1 MRALGVCALRDL
13 GQCGR
18 QGRADPGGLDEL
30 GGHGDRLAVL
40 VLAGAVP
47 YLPGVCGRPHDP
59 GQRVAA
65 EVCLQELHL
74 GVGHVFPAEVEPVED
89 PFECLDVV
97 GDGAGGEPPDRAVRG
112 GVGVVQLSHARAH
125 RVDLV
130 GVFRAGGFGADQGA
144 AGLGEGD
151 ELAGLV
157 GFAVAAD
164 DQRHVL
170 AVDDLGEGAV
180 RFRGDRAVRPA
191 GEDLDDR
198 AGGRAGLV
206 ALPGRQ
212 GAAGDLAERGA
223 ELLLKVPGGGD
234 GEVAG
239 PVHPAGLERAEDV
252 LGVVV
257 EVGVDAGGLAAA
269 GDGQRPGLLPG
280 FRAGE
285 RALAVGD
292 PPADDDI
299 GDHGGAGHPLVRG
312 RRQADH
318 ADQVEFAGQGAPEAG
333 VDRIGGV
340 PAGDEGAQAP
350 GRYPGDAPPD
360 RVVVQGEP
368 GAGVEHLVRPLHV
381 AEGDVARET
390 VRSVARD
397 ADGGGGLVADTGE
410 TRVGDRAGEDLGVR
424 VQQLGDQ
431 GRCRVKL
438 DSCDADARRGERG
451 ELARAG
457 ARLDD
462 RPLVQA
468 QRRQCLVD
476 RADQHRVG
484 VVGVEDGQPG

>member
-1 MRALGVCALRDL
+1 MPYVFGAG
-13 GQCGR
+13 GR
-18 QGRADPGGLDEL
+18 
-30 GGHGDRLAVL
+30 V
-40 VLAGAVP
+40 
-47 YLPGVCGRPHDP
+47 HDP

-65 EVCLQELHL
+65 EVGLQERHL

-89 PFECLDVV
+89 PLECLDVV

-112 GVGVVQLSHARAH
+112 GVGVVKLSHVRAH

-157 GFAVAAD
+157 GFAFAAD

-198 AGGRAGLV
+198 AGGRAGLA

-223 ELLLKVPGGGD
+223 ELLLKVPAGGD
-234 GEVAG
+234 SEVVRA
-239 PVHPAGLERAEDV
+239 VHPAGLERAEDV

-257 EVGVDAGGLAAA
+257 EVGVDACGLAAA

-299 GDHGGAGHPLVRG
+299 GDHAGPGHPLVRG

-333 VDRIGGV
+333 VNRVGRV
-340 PAGDEGAQAP
+340 PAGDEAAQAP
-350 GRYPGDAPPD
+350 WRYPGDAPPD

-368 GAGVEHLVRPLHV
+368 GAGVEHLVRPLHL
-381 AEGDVARET
+381 AEGDVAHET

-397 ADGGGGLVADTGE
+397 THGGGGLVADTGE
-410 TRVGDRAGEDLGVR
+410 TRV
-424 VQQLGDQ
+424 
-431 GRCRVKL
+431 
-438 DSCDADARRGERG
+438 
-451 ELARAG
+451 
-457 ARLDD
+457 
-462 RPLVQA
+462 
-468 QRRQCLVD
+468 
-476 RADQHRVG
+476 
-484 VVGVEDGQPG
+484 